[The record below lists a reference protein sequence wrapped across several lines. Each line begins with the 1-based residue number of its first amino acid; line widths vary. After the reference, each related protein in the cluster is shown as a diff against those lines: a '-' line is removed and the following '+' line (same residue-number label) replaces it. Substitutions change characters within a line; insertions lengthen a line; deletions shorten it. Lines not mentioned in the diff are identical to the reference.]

1 MRHNYYLAVAVFA
14 LSCETGDQADIDP
27 ANIPVD
33 ETAVD
38 ESAVDDSAIDDSVVD
53 DSPVDETTGG
63 ENITAEESVLQ
74 RNKNLSRDGVFV
86 QPTLTRAR
94 AATMVRDRTFD
105 GTVSGNVFASPL
117 YVDGN
122 PGVFVIATENNQI
135 SVLDETTGRPRWQR
149 TYGQPAGRTGA
160 GCGNITPL
168 GITSTP
174 VIDLARR
181 NIYFDAVVGTA
192 TAITDHVIHAVS
204 LDDGSERPGWP
215 VSARSVVN
223 AGERFNPVLH
233 NQRSALLLVNGVL
246 YVGYSGHLGDCGQ
259 YRGWL
264 IGIDTNAPQNIRSF
278 KTGIRGGGIWAPG
291 GPSSDGTNIYVTTG
305 NTFGARTWS
314 GGEAVIRLQAG
325 PVFSGQPR
333 DFFAPTNWM
342 SLDAADLDLGGS
354 GPLIV
359 NAPGFTP
366 SQLVL
371 AFGKDGN
378 VFALDRN
385 NLGGIGAQKA
395 VRRVMNGAIVNASAA
410 VTTPSGTFVTM
421 RGHRSATAVGCP
433 RGSGDLATVRLS
445 GTTISMVWCANNGGQ
460 GSPIITTTDELGNGA
475 LVWTAGAAGTNKLHA
490 WDAVTGAV
498 VFNGGADTFAAVRA
512 LTSPIAVK
520 GRIIVAGDNRVY
532 AFRPQ

>member
-14 LSCETGDQADIDP
+14 LSCEAGDQGELEATSP
-27 ANIPVD
+27 PVD
-33 ETAVD
+33 EDIAAA
-38 ESAVDDSAIDDSVVD
+38 ESDIAA
-53 DSPVDETTGG
+53 T
-63 ENITAEESVLQ
+63 ESVLQ
-74 RNKNLSRDGVFV
+74 RNNNVSRNGVFV
-86 QPTLTRAR
+86 QPTLTKAR
-94 AATMVRDRTFD
+94 AATMIRDRTFD

-117 YVDGN
+117 FVDGS
-122 PGVFVIATENNQI
+122 PGVFVIATENNQV
-135 SVLDETTGRPRWQR
+135 SVLNENTGRPVWQR

-160 GCGNITPL
+160 GCGNISPL

-181 NIYFDAVVGTA
+181 TIFFDAAIGTA
-192 TAITDHVIHAVS
+192 TTITDHMIHAVS
-204 LDDGSERPGWP
+204 LDDGTERPGWP

-223 AGERFNPVLH
+223 GGERFNPVLH
-233 NQRSALLLVNGVL
+233 NQRSALLLVNNVL

-278 KTGIRGGGIWAPG
+278 KTGVRGGGIWATG
-291 GPSSDGTNIYVTTG
+291 GPASDGTNIFVTTG
-305 NTFGARTWS
+305 NTFGATNWS

-325 PVFSGQPR
+325 PVFSGQTR
-333 DFFAPTNWM
+333 DFFAPTNWR
-342 SLDAADLDLGGS
+342 SLDSADLDLGGS
-354 GPLIV
+354 GPVIV
-359 NAPGFTP
+359 DAPAFTP

-385 NLGGIGAQKA
+385 NLGGIGTQRA
-395 VRRVMNGAIVNASAA
+395 VRRVMNGPIVNASAA
-410 VTTPSGTFVTM
+410 VTTPAGTFVTVH
-421 RGHRSATAVGCP
+421 GHRNATALNCP

-445 GTTISMVWCANNGGQ
+445 GTSIAMVWCASNGGQ
-460 GSPIITTTDELGNGA
+460 GSPIITTTDDRGSEA
-475 LVWTAGAAGTNKLHA
+475 IVWTAGAAGTNRLHA
-490 WDAVTGAV
+490 WDVATGAV
-498 VFNGGADTFAAVRA
+498 VFNGGVDTFAAVRP